1 MRDSSDG
8 TLLTNKNNTTIDE
21 QIKFCNAENSS
32 QENCSDES
40 QESSKADKEHQR
52 LMNRLEKKICK
63 VDKKIRTESF
73 FKYVKTPD
81 EITNFS
87 NYLISHLKKIDPYEE
102 ILLFYYLQTVIC
114 YLAKCAKEEECNLE
128 ELFIAAV
135 FIKKDTTKKHID
147 DSIFDII
154 IKKEIEK
161 NNDNSLLNLRLY
173 YDRFCKTRT
182 ENAERIILKNI
193 VKIIQKYKPYTPE

>member
-1 MRDSSDG
+1 MKDSSND
-8 TLLTNKNNTTIDE
+8 TLLTNKNHTTIDE
-21 QIKFCNAENSS
+21 QIKCYNKNSS
-32 QENCSDES
+32 QKDFPNEI
-40 QESSKADKEHQR
+40 QEFSKADKEHQR

-161 NNDNSLLNLRLY
+161 SNDNSLLNLRLY

>member
-1 MRDSSDG
+1 MKDSSDG
-8 TLLTNKNNTTIDE
+8 TLLTNKNHTTIDE
-21 QIKFCNAENSS
+21 QIKCYNKNSS
-32 QENCSDES
+32 QKDFPNVI

-161 NNDNSLLNLRLY
+161 SNDNSLLNLRLY